1 MKQITIYGPGCM
13 KCQQTEAT
21 VRQVVAD
28 MKVDA
33 AIEHVTDFQ
42 AIAAAGILS
51 TPAVAVDGVVKLK
64 GRVPT
69 ADEVRQLLVGCCA
82 GVAPAKPRGTCCG
95 G

>member
-1 MKQITIYGPGCM
+1 MYGPGSM
-13 KCQQTEAT
+13 KCQKTEAT

-28 MKVDA
+28 MKVEA
-33 AIEHVTDFQ
+33 VVEHVTDFQ

-69 ADEVRQLLVGCCA
+69 ADEVRQLIGGCCGEA
-82 GVAPAKPRGTCCG
+82 GSAKPGGCCCG
-95 G
+95 V